1 MENQEEVWIMNRTKN
16 LLTRFVRLNE
26 TEILIEGE
34 TLMLIDKFLIR
45 EISIKQ
51 RSNDQTKNFTCTD
64 E

>member
-1 MENQEEVWIMNRTKN
+1 MNRTKN